1 MNTQKKRPVRN
12 LVTGLIVLLLAL
24 AIGLQVLV
32 HVNPWLRL
40 VGSWQGDGSLD
51 LLGDSPFDGALELS
65 FSPDRTGTVATAL
78 GESEFTYDLYDRK
91 HRDRYTLTMDID
103 EDLGYGQRVVIDRK
117 TLQIERD
124 EKFVSFT
131 RK

>member
-12 LVTGLIVLLLAL
+12 IVTVLILLLLAL

-32 HVNPWLRL
+32 HFNPWLRL
-40 VGSWQGDGSLD
+40 VGSWQGDGTLD

-65 FSPDRTGTVATAL
+65 FSLDRTGTVVTAQ
-78 GESEFTYDLYDRK
+78 GESKFTYDLYDWK
-91 HRDRYTLTMDID
+91 HRDWYTLTLDVD
-103 EDLGYGQRVVIDRK
+103 EDLGYGQRIVVDRK
-117 TLQIERD
+117 TLQIGRD
-124 EKFVSFT
+124 EAFVSFA

>member
-1 MNTQKKRPVRN
+1 MNTQKKRPVRSI
-12 LVTGLIVLLLAL
+12 VTVLILLLLAL

-65 FSPDRTGTVATAL
+65 FSLDRTGTVATAQ
-78 GESEFTYDLYDRK
+78 GESEFTYDLYDRN

-103 EDLGYGQRVVIDRK
+103 EGLGYGQRISIDGK
-117 TLQIERD
+117 TLQFERD
-124 EKFVSFT
+124 EGLVSFT
-131 RK
+131 CK